1 LRQGDA
7 IAPLLF
13 KIELEIA
20 VRRSKVETWETIFDK
35 GSQIMTYVDG
45 VIIMGR
51 RLQDVEEVFTSL
63 VYQTNKMG

>member
-13 KIELEIA
+13 NIELETAIT
-20 VRRSKVETWETIFDK
+20 RSKVETWGNKFDR
-35 GSQIMTYVDG
+35 GSQIMAYVDY
-45 VIIMGR
+45 VIIIGI

-63 VYQTNKMG
+63 I

>member
-13 KIELEIA
+13 NIELEIA
-20 VRRSKVETWETIFDK
+20 VRSKVETWGTIFNK
-35 GSQIMTYVDG
+35 GSQIMAYVDD

-51 RLQDVEEVFTSL
+51 KLQDVEEVLTSL
-63 VYQTNKMG
+63 VK